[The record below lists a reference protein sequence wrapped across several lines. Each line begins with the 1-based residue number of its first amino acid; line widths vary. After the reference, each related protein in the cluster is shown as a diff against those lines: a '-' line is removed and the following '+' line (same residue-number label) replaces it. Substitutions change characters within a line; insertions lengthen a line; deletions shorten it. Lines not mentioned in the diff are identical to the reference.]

1 MSIDR
6 RKFFKAMG
14 ITGLTIMGFESAAS
28 PKAEGEE
35 TEFYGV
41 LYDSSICIGCQAC
54 EKACAKAH
62 DLPVPEDEPE
72 AGVLRKT
79 SETQR

>member
-1 MSIDR
+1 MSINR
-6 RKFFKAMG
+6 RKFFKAVG
-14 ITGLTIMGFESAAS
+14 ITGMTVMGFNASAS
-28 PKAEGEE
+28 PGSADGD

-62 DLPVPEDEPE
+62 NLPEPE
-72 AGVLRKT
+72 GELQAGVVRKT
-79 SETQR
+79 SEVQ

>member
-14 ITGLTIMGFESAAS
+14 ITGLTIMGFESSGAPGS
-28 PKAEGEE
+28 NDEE

-41 LYDSSICIGCQAC
+41 CMI
-54 EKACAKAH
+54 
-62 DLPVPEDEPE
+62 PVYASGAGPVKKPVQKHTIFPFRRMKWNPEC
-72 AGVLRKT
+72 
-79 SETQR
+79 